1 MLSVVIPAF
10 NESEMLLKSAEV
22 INRILKQNNILC
34 ELVYVDDGSSDDTWN
49 KIEEAAKRHPNVR
62 GVKFSRNFGKEA
74 AIMAGLAEARGDCC
88 AVIDCDLQH
97 PPEKLV
103 EMYRL
108 WEQGYEVIEGVK
120 SDRGNEGALHRLF
133 AKFFYFLVSKAT
145 GFDMQNMSDFKLL
158 DRKVVDS
165 ILELHEKKAFFRAT
179 SSWVGFKT
187 AKVEFE
193 VQEREAGVSKW
204 STANLTKYAI
214 RNITS
219 FSAAPMQ
226 IVTVFGFVMLAVSV
240 VFSIISIIQK
250 ISGIAVAG
258 FTTVIL
264 LVAFSSSIIMIS
276 IGIVGYYISRIFDE
290 VKNRPTYIVSE
301 ICKEKEE

>member
-10 NESEMLLKSAEV
+10 NESEMLLKSSEV

-34 ELVYVDDGSSDDTWN
+34 ELVYVDDGSIDDTWK
-49 KIEEAAKRHPNVR
+49 KIEEAAKCHTNVR

-165 ILELHEKKAFFRAT
+165 ILELHEKKAFFRAM

-226 IVTVFGFVMLAVSV
+226 IVTVFGFVMLTVSV

>member
-10 NESEMLLKSAEV
+10 NESEMLLKSSEV

-34 ELVYVDDGSSDDTWN
+34 ELVYVDDGSIDDTWK
-49 KIEEAAKRHPNVR
+49 KIEEAAKCHTNVR

-165 ILELHEKKAFFRAT
+165 ILELNEKKAFFRAM

-226 IVTVFGFVMLAVSV
+226 IVTVFGFVMLTVSV

>member
-1 MLSVVIPAF
+1 MLSVVIPAY
-10 NESEMLLKSAEV
+10 NENEMLTKSAEV
-22 INRILKQNNILC
+22 INNVLKQNDIPC

-49 KIEEAAKRHPNVR
+49 KIEAAAELHCNVR

-74 AIMAGLAEARGDCC
+74 AIMAGLSEAKGDCC

-108 WEQGYEVIEGVK
+108 WEQGYEVVEGVK
-120 SDRGNEGALHRLF
+120 SDRGNESALHEFF
-133 AKFFYFLVSKAT
+133 AKAFYSLVSKAT
-145 GFDMQNMSDFKLL
+145 GFDMQSMSDFKLL
-158 DRKVVDS
+158 DRKAVNE
-165 ILELHEKKAFFRAT
+165 IIKLNEKKAFFRAM

-187 AKVEFE
+187 ARVEFE

-204 STANLTKYAI
+204 STLNLTKYAI

-219 FSAAPMQ
+219 FSSAPMQ
-226 IVTVFGFVMLAVSV
+226 LVTVLGVIILAISL
-240 VFSIISIIQK
+240 VFSVIAIVQK
-250 ISGIAVAG
+250 ILGIAVAG

-264 LVAFSSSIIMIS
+264 LMMFSNSIIMIS
-276 IGIVGYYISRIFDE
+276 IGIVGYYISRIFEE
-290 VKNRPTYIVSE
+290 VKNRPIYIVSE
-301 ICKEKEE
+301 IYEKKEQ

>member
-10 NESEMLLKSAEV
+10 NESEMLLKSSEV

-34 ELVYVDDGSSDDTWN
+34 ELVYVDDGSSDDTWK
-49 KIEEAAKRHPNVR
+49 KIEEAAKCHTNVR

-97 PPEKLV
+97 PPETLV

-165 ILELHEKKAFFRAT
+165 ILELHEKKAFFRAM

-226 IVTVFGFVMLAVSV
+226 IVTVFGFVMLTVSV

>member
-1 MLSVVIPAF
+1 
-10 NESEMLLKSAEV
+10 
-22 INRILKQNNILC
+22 
-34 ELVYVDDGSSDDTWN
+34 
-49 KIEEAAKRHPNVR
+49 
-62 GVKFSRNFGKEA
+62 
-74 AIMAGLAEARGDCC
+74 MAGLTEAGGDCC

-226 IVTVFGFVMLAVSV
+226 IVTVFGFVILAVSV

-250 ISGIAVAG
+250 ISGIAVEG

>member
-74 AIMAGLAEARGDCC
+74 AIMAGLTEAVGDCC

-165 ILELHEKKAFFRAT
+165 ILELHEKKAFFRAM

>member
-22 INRILKQNNILC
+22 INRVLKQNNILC

-74 AIMAGLAEARGDCC
+74 AIMAGLTEAGGDCC

-165 ILELHEKKAFFRAT
+165 ILELHEKKAFVRAT

-193 VQEREAGVSKW
+193 VQEPEAGVSKW

-226 IVTVFGFVMLAVSV
+226 IVTVFGFVILAVSV

-250 ISGIAVAG
+250 ISGIAVEG

>member
-22 INRILKQNNILC
+22 INRVLKQNNILC

-74 AIMAGLAEARGDCC
+74 AIMAGLTEAGGDCC

-226 IVTVFGFVMLAVSV
+226 IVTVFGFVILAVSV

-250 ISGIAVAG
+250 ISGIAVEG

>member
-22 INRILKQNNILC
+22 INRVLKQNNILC

-74 AIMAGLAEARGDCC
+74 AIMAGLTEAGGDCC

-145 GFDMQNMSDFKLL
+145 GFDMKNMSDFKLL
-158 DRKVVDS
+158 DRKDVDS

-226 IVTVFGFVMLAVSV
+226 IVTVFGFVILAVSV

>member
-22 INRILKQNNILC
+22 INRVLKQNNILC

-74 AIMAGLAEARGDCC
+74 AIMAGLTEAGGDCC

-226 IVTVFGFVMLAVSV
+226 IVTVFGFVILAVSV

-250 ISGIAVAG
+250 ISGVAVEG

>member
-10 NESEMLLKSAEV
+10 NESEMLLKSSEV

-34 ELVYVDDGSSDDTWN
+34 ELVYVDDGSSDDTWK
-49 KIEEAAKRHPNVR
+49 KIEEAAKCHTNVR

-97 PPEKLV
+97 PPETLV

-165 ILELHEKKAFFRAT
+165 ILELHEKKAFFRAM

-226 IVTVFGFVMLAVSV
+226 IVTVFGFIMLAVSV

-290 VKNRPTYIVSE
+290 VKNRPTYIISE
-301 ICKEKEE
+301 ICEEKEE